1 LAGPNGIARSL
12 RFVPGAKF
20 EGALTGHF
28 ASHAADAWRYLALA
42 WREPVPPDEELDP
55 IAELLKPK
63 TLNDWWQQHVD
74 EQIELGADPEA
85 FGEDLTFI

>member
-1 LAGPNGIARSL
+1 MQ
-12 RFVPGAKF
+12 
-20 EGALTGHF
+20 
-28 ASHAADAWRYLALA
+28 
-42 WREPVPPDEELDP
+42 PDDELDP